1 MGEQTPAEKEVDW
14 KAIGFMLK
22 MGMLDAALNSSAI
35 KPAVSMELQAE
46 GGKQA
51 LAWKLLQE
59 TALLAGKG
67 LHAVEE
73 PFLPIIAAFVAPIL
87 GGLFGAEIDE
97 AALRNRLR
105 AGEGT
110 AGAQA
115 IMDGFIKAIVGNT
128 PAEIE
133 PSDEGSR
140 RIAAA
145 AVQASLESTFN
156 AYVPEILSHLL
167 PFDVGH
173 FEHLAELPENIIRS
187 LGVGRLVRRALGPI
201 VNTCCTTP
209 ATWHMNKLHRPTL
222 LGAGTLAKQI
232 ARNPDKREMWLED
245 LRREGYSEARIEAL
259 LNEQAKFHSVSD
271 VFRLQRADVWTESD
285 AVKHLADQGYAA
297 DVAATELQLEK
308 LKAIESF
315 DRSMASTAL
324 DAFAGGRIDEAELA
338 GFCSGVTISAQE
350 KAQLI
355 ELAHTRRI
363 CGRRGLTPGEA
374 AGAVRAGVLSFV
386 DYRRALERDGRD
398 DEAITVLELMLRAEL
413 DAKKDVEQHRAELEA
428 QRAAEKLARDRAA
441 LERKA
446 AADAKLALDR
456 RGRVS
461 DLEVAYVRGLIPLD
475 RVREVYGAT
484 YDPDTAGV
492 LDELLQS
499 RRVEYVA
506 RQEAAEKAKT
516 RATARGVNVGEL
528 ETAVLAGVLTL
539 DQFGQ
544 RLHDL
549 DFAGD
554 DADLLTATLRAKIA
568 ARDEAERKRD
578 AAAAAA
584 KVRHVD
590 LAAFELLVRRG
601 HRTVPQYAALLQ
613 SLNFDEGAVAALVE
627 RLQILIDDDAATVA
641 KRQAAEAKLQSRGLS
656 LEQFRR
662 AVLLGVKTVNDYATF
677 LLDQKFAADAIA
689 VLVAEVETDL
699 DEAEA
704 ARRRRQ
710 EAERRSQAGS
720 APISSVRRAARLG
733 LIPVSVYETRL
744 RAAGYSD
751 DDIALESDLLATE
764 RADDAARAAAA
775 DAADAASADRGL
787 TLGQL
792 AAAVKAG
799 TATIDQYTARA
810 LAIGLSAADAEILT
824 RTLQDT
830 IDTLAAAAD
839 RQRTLAG
846 DAAPRELARAD
857 LEKAVRKGVITIDDY
872 AARLPGLGYSDDDAA
887 LLVAVLEATLDASGG
902 A

>member
-1 MGEQTPAEKEVDW
+1 MAESPLPDPATAPDLRDQAAQQIAGWLDVADMAKVEKWVANMGHQVLVDVVTFVLKYGAKLGAEMGTILADAENGAGPEFSRLAEVAVQDLFGVSVPVQPGRSGRAGRTAAANAVGDMLFNAFSGAAAGAETPS
-14 KAIGFMLK
+14 G
-22 MGMLDAALNSSAI
+22 
-35 KPAVSMELQAE
+35 ELQ
-46 GGKQA
+46 
-51 LAWKLLQE
+51 
-59 TALLAGKG
+59 
-67 LHAVEE
+67 
-73 PFLPIIAAFVAPIL
+73 
-87 GGLFGAEIDE
+87 
-97 AALRNRLR
+97 
-105 AGEGT
+105 
-110 AGAQA
+110 
-115 IMDGFIKAIVGNT
+115 
-128 PAEIE
+128 
-133 PSDEGSR
+133 PSDAPAKAFLSTMTQLSLEGWLEGWIMEALSLGQLETFGELDDKISHTLGLGR
-140 RIAAA
+140 AAA
-145 AVQASLESTFN
+145 AV
-156 AYVPEILSHLL
+156 H
-167 PFDVGH
+167 
-173 FEHLAELPENIIRS
+173 
-187 LGVGRLVRRALGPI
+187 GPI
-201 VNTCCTTP
+201 VRHSIVTP
-209 ATWHMNKLHRPTL
+209 LDWKLSKEHRPSL
-222 LGAGTLAKQI
+222 LGASAC
-232 ARNPDKREMWLED
+232 ARQVVRHPDQREVWLED
-245 LRREGYSEARIEAL
+245 LRRQGYSETRIEAL

-271 VFRLQRADVWTESD
+271 VFRLQRSGAWTESD
-285 AVKHLADQGYAA
+285 AAKHLADQGYS
-297 DVAATELQLEK
+297 DEVAATELKLEK
-308 LKAIESF
+308 LRSIESF
-315 DRSMASTAL
+315 DRSMASTAV
-324 DAFAGGRIDEAELA
+324 DAFADGRIDESTLG
-338 GFCSGVTISAQE
+338 GFCSGVTLSDQE
-350 KAQLI
+350 KAQYV
-355 ELAHTRRI
+355 ELAHARRI
-363 CGRRGLTPGEA
+363 CGTRPLSSSEA
-374 AGAVRAGVLSFV
+374 AAAVRAGVLSFV

-398 DEAITVLELMLRAEL
+398 DEAITVLELMLRADL
-413 DAKKDVEQHRAELEA
+413 DAKKTIAQHRAELEA
-428 QRAAEKLARDRAA
+428 QRAAEKVARDRAA

-461 DLEVAYVRGLIPLD
+461 DLEVAYVRGLIPLE

-484 YDPDTAGV
+484 YDGDTAAV

-528 ETAVLAGVLTL
+528 ETAVLSGVLTL
-539 DQFGQ
+539 DQFRQ
-544 RLHDL
+544 RLDDL

-554 DADLLTATLRAKIA
+554 DADLLTATLRAKLA

-601 HRTVPQYAALLQ
+601 HRTLPQYAALLQ

-641 KRQAAEAKLQSRGLS
+641 KRQAAEAKLQTRGLS

-662 AVLLGVKTVNDYATF
+662 AVLLGVKSVNDYATF

-775 DAADAASADRGL
+775 DAADAASTDRGL

-792 AAAVKAG
+792 AAAVKAN
-799 TATIDQYTARA
+799 TATLDQYRARA
-810 LAIGLSAADAEILT
+810 LAIGLSPDDAEILT
-824 RTLQDT
+824 DTLSET
-830 IDTLAAAAD
+830 VLTLAAAAD

-872 AARLPGLGYSDDDAA
+872 AAGIRRSAPARCCRA
-887 LLVAVLEATLDASGG
+887 P
-902 A
+902 